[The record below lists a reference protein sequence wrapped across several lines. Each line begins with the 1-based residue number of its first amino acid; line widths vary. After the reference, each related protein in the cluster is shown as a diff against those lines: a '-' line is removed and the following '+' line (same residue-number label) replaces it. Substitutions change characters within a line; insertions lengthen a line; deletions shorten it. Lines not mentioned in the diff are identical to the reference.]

1 MAGELQGKAV
11 LITGAAGAI
20 GRAVALRFAA
30 EGASLGLCDSEA
42 GRLNG
47 FVQELRAGPGE
58 PAAASGQKIFE
69 AVVDVRE
76 SAQVADF
83 VIRAD
88 ELFGGIDIL
97 VNNAG
102 VTAISRIDE
111 TTDAQIDTII
121 DTNLKGYLYFAREV
135 VRVMKRRNRAG
146 AILMISSKN
155 GLEGASEKSVYSA
168 SKAGELAMARSLAR
182 ELGRFHIRVNSICPD
197 AVHRGSKLWER
208 GGDYSRAT
216 ARRYGISEE
225 QIPEYYR
232 KRCSLGINIQPEDVA
247 YAALFLVSER
257 SRATTGAVLT
267 VDGGVAYAR

>member
-1 MAGELQGKAV
+1 MQRLADKTA
-11 LITGAAGAI
+11 LITGAARGI
-20 GRAVALRFAA
+20 GRAFAQAYVREGATVVIADLDLDRAKQTAA
-30 EGASLGLCDSEA
+30 EIGSQAHACRLDVTCQASIDDA
-42 GRLNG
+42 
-47 FVQELRAGPGE
+47 V
-58 PAAASGQKIFE
+58 AATMR
-69 AVVDVRE
+69 D
-76 SAQVADF
+76 
-83 VIRAD
+83 
-88 ELFGGIDIL
+88 FGGIDIL

>member
-1 MAGELQGKAV
+1 MGGELEGRAALV
-11 LITGAAGAI
+11 TGAAGAI

-30 EGASLGLCDSEA
+30 EGALLALCDSDA
-42 GRLNG
+42 GRLSG
-47 FVQELRAGPGE
+47 FARELRAGQGE
-58 PAAASGQKIFE
+58 PEAAGQRIFE
-69 AVVDVRE
+69 AVVDVRRPD
-76 SAQVADF
+76 QVADF
-83 VIRAD
+83 VLQAHEI
-88 ELFGGIDIL
+88 FGRIDIL

-102 VTAISRIDE
+102 VTAISRIEE
-111 TTDAQIDTII
+111 TTNAQIDTII
-121 DTNLKGYLYFAREV
+121 DTNLKGYLYFTREV
-135 VRVMKRRNRAG
+135 VRIMKRRNRGG

-155 GLEGASEKSVYSA
+155 GLEGASEKSAYSA

-208 GGDYSRAT
+208 GGSYSRAT
-216 ARRYGISEE
+216 AERYGISEE

-247 YAALFLVSER
+247 DAALFLVSDR

-267 VDGGVAYAR
+267 VDGGVAYVR